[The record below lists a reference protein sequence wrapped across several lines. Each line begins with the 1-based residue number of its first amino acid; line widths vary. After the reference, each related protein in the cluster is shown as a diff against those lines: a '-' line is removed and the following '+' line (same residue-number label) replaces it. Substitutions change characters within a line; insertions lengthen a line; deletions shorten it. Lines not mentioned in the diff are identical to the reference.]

1 MIGLE
6 VGFGR
11 ESAPRSPLT
20 GNAISPFQFEGVSKY
35 TFHDRNGST
44 VGTLTAN
51 VLEGR
56 SMMVN
61 LEGAP
66 GQPAL
71 RFGFFG
77 PLITGTGCFAGARGM
92 LCGASGSVFNPP
104 PLDHVISN
112 WYLLRLYDP
121 EGKFRQERGRSR

>member
-1 MIGLE
+1 M
-6 VGFGR
+6 
-11 ESAPRSPLT
+11 APY
-20 GNAISPFQFEGVSKY
+20 QFEGVSRY
-35 TFHDRNGST
+35 AFYDQSGAT

-56 SMMVN
+56 SMNVN

-77 PLITGTGCFAGARGM
+77 PVITGTGCFSDARGM
-92 LCGASGSVFNPP
+92 LYGASGSIFNPP

-112 WYLLRLYDP
+112 WYTLRLYDP
-121 EGKFRQERGRSR
+121 AGKYRSARKGEA